1 MSVFGGAGTFVRS
14 RGSGE
19 DAVRERF
26 GGEGVRI
33 SESQFK
39 AIARR
44 AGPGKIA
51 VGKPKAKPSAE
62 GVEKTAAKPKG
73 RNRHAR
79 LDYAAQIEPVVIS
92 IPLPYDPRPKERPR
106 SAINYKA
113 LKDAFFQAKGSVER
127 FMAIVTGGEQQSS
140 AFDGGRKKRAGIITT
155 YTPGRTDEY
164 EKLLKAEGGVA
175 MMRRQIL
182 DVPLEADIVLTL
194 TGDPE
199 TWPTS
204 ALDGDGDNLQK
215 AVLDALNGV
224 VFTDDRLI
232 VRKSVEKRCGDAPA
246 LTIVV
251 RGAAL

>member
-1 MSVFGGAGTFVRS
+1 MSRCRSARTVVRGGRRS
-14 RGSGE
+14 KDDFST
-19 DAVRERF
+19 D
-26 GGEGVRI
+26 GEGTLVRI

-39 AIARR
+39 AIAKR
-44 AGPGKIA
+44 AAPGKIS
-51 VGKPKAKPSAE
+51 VERPKPRPSSDGEKPPAKA
-62 GVEKTAAKPKG
+62 KG

-79 LDYAAQIEPVVIS
+79 VDYAAQIEPIVIS

-113 LKDAFFQAKGSVER
+113 LKDAFFQARGSVER
-127 FMAIVTGGEQQSS
+127 FMAIITGGEAQSS
-140 AFDGGRKKRAGIITT
+140 PFDGGKKKRAGIITT

-164 EKLLKAEGGVA
+164 EKLLKAEGGIV
-175 MMRRQIL
+175 MMRRKVL

-246 LTIVV
+246 LTITV
-251 RGAAL
+251 RGAAP

>member
-1 MSVFGGAGTFVRS
+1 M
-14 RGSGE
+14 
-19 DAVRERF
+19 
-26 GGEGVRI
+26 RI

-39 AIARR
+39 AIAKR
-44 AGPGKIA
+44 AGPGKVA
-51 VGKPKAKPSAE
+51 VQKAKGKSAVAGE
-62 GVEKTAAKPKG
+62 AKPKG

-79 LDYAAQIEPVVIS
+79 QDYAATVAPVVIS

-106 SAINYKA
+106 SAVNYKA
-113 LKDAFFQAKGSVER
+113 LKDAFFQARGSVER
-127 FMAIVTGGEQQSS
+127 FMAIVTGAEGKSS
-140 AFDGGRKKRAGIITT
+140 PFDAGRKKKGGIITT

-164 EKLLKAEGGVA
+164 EKLLKAEAGVA
-175 MMRRQIL
+175 MMRREVL

-194 TGDPE
+194 TGDPD

-224 VFTDDRLI
+224 VFTDDRLV
-232 VRKSVEKRCGDAPA
+232 VRKFVEKRCGDKPA
-246 LTIVV
+246 LTITV

>member
-1 MSVFGGAGTFVRS
+1 
-14 RGSGE
+14 
-19 DAVRERF
+19 
-26 GGEGVRI
+26 VRI

-39 AIARR
+39 AIAKR
-44 AGPGKIA
+44 AGPGKITTD
-51 VGKPKAKPSAE
+51 KPKAPSSSAS
-62 GVEKTAAKPKG
+62 AAKPAAKAKG
-73 RNRHAR
+73 RKRHVR
-79 LDYAAQIEPVVIS
+79 VDYAAQVEPVVIS

-113 LKDAFFQAKGSVER
+113 LKDAFFQARGSVER
-127 FMAIVTGGEQQSS
+127 FMAIVTGGEASS
-140 AFDGGRKKRAGIITT
+140 SPFDGGRKKRAGIITT

-164 EKLLKAEGGVA
+164 EKLLKSEGGIV
-175 MMRRQIL
+175 MMRRQVL

-194 TGDPE
+194 TGDPQ

-232 VRKSVEKRCGDAPA
+232 VRKSVEKRCGETPA
-246 LTIVV
+246 LTITV
-251 RGAAL
+251 RGARL

>member
-1 MSVFGGAGTFVRS
+1 MRLTEA
-14 RGSGE
+14 
-19 DAVRERF
+19 
-26 GGEGVRI
+26 
-33 SESQFK
+33 QFK
-39 AIARR
+39 ALKIKPPATPRPARS
-44 AGPGKIA
+44 
-51 VGKPKAKPSAE
+51 PSEDTSDAP
-62 GVEKTAAKPKG
+62 ARQRKPKG

-79 LDYAAQIEPVVIS
+79 KDYASEVVPVVIS

-113 LKDAFFQAKGSVER
+113 LKDAFFQARGSIER
-127 FMAIVTGGEQQSS
+127 FMAIVTGAEERQSS
-140 AFDGGRKKRAGIITT
+140 PFDKASGRRRGGILNT

-164 EKLLKAEGGVA
+164 EKLLKAEAGIV
-175 MMRRQIL
+175 MMRREVL
-182 DVPLEADIVLTL
+182 DVPLDADIVLTL

-232 VRKSVEKRCGDAPA
+232 VRKSVEKRCGEKPA
-246 LTIVV
+246 LTITVS
-251 RGAAL
+251 GARR